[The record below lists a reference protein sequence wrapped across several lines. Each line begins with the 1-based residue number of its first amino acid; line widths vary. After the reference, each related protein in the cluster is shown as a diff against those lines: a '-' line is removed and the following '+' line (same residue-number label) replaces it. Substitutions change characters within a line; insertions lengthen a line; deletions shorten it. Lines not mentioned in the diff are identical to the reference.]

1 MGGISELGDNTI
13 ETYFDYDSFGR
24 DLAMDFSEYDGYYF
38 RAYKKG
44 GKIPK
49 YDMKKYMKK
58 GGEIPSE
65 REIVEYYGQNYDNVS
80 HLRSYVDS
88 LVERY
93 KRENSMAKGGMIPLG
108 DMIVLESIGTAVC
121 PKSGMTYAILKDG
134 KNVDPDTET
143 EIDEIDVTNFE
154 GTNITNEDLF
164 QFLKVQK
171 MFS

>member
-1 MGGISELGDNTI
+1 
-13 ETYFDYDSFGR
+13 
-24 DLAMDFSEYDGYYF
+24 
-38 RAYKKG
+38 
-44 GKIPK
+44 
-49 YDMKKYMKK
+49 
-58 GGEIPSE
+58 
-65 REIVEYYGQNYDNVS
+65 
-80 HLRSYVDS
+80 
-88 LVERY
+88 
-93 KRENSMAKGGMIPLG
+93 MIPLG